1 MTRMPQ
7 EQLAPGRPRLVL
19 VHGSRMGAAQWDGYA
34 DLLPGVEVVAV
45 DLPGHGSRSGEE
57 FTWEGAMA
65 TVRQSVE
72 AAGDR
77 PVVLAG
83 HSLGGYVALAAAA
96 EGTPL
101 DGLVLVGAT
110 GEPRGVGALVY
121 RGFARLALAVG
132 PERTGRAASAV
143 MRRLG
148 APAALADQLADGTGY
163 DTLPRVWDAVMAH
176 ARAEL
181 LDRVRCP
188 VTIVN
193 GRYDQM
199 RLQVGVFLR
208 HAPHA
213 RVVVVP
219 GATHLL
225 PLTHP
230 EALAAEL
237 RRAVDAARRA
247 R

>member
-7 EQLAPGRPRLVL
+7 EHPAPGPPRLVL
-19 VHGSRMGAAQWDGYA
+19 VHGSRMSAAQWDGYA

-45 DLPGHGSRSGEE
+45 DLPGHGQRRDEE
-57 FTWEGAMA
+57 FTWEGALA
-65 TVRQSVE
+65 TVRDAV
-72 AAGDR
+72 AGAGDR

-83 HSLGGYVALAAAA
+83 HSLGGYVALGAAAGDA
-96 EGTPL
+96 RP

-110 GEPRGVGALVY
+110 GEPRGAGALVY

-132 PERTGRAASAV
+132 PRRTGRAASAV

-148 APAALADQLADGTGY
+148 APPALADQLADGSGY
-163 DTLPRVWDAVMAH
+163 DALPRVWDAVMAN

-181 LDRVRCP
+181 LDRITCP
-188 VTIVN
+188 VTFVN
-193 GRYDQM
+193 GQYDQM
-199 RLQVGVFLR
+199 RLQVGAFLR

-230 EALAAEL
+230 EALAVEL